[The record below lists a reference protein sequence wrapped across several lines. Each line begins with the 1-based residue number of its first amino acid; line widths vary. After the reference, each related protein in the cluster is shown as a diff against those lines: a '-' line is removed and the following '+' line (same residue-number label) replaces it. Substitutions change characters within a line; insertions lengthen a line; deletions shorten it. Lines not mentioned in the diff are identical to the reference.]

1 MNSFGIITNDED
13 AGIYQRFIAH
23 ILDSLMDCNNIKDI
37 NFHQAEALVNSLV
50 EDDELWQP
58 VDDYLNNKLLEEL
71 ELKGD
76 KDNA

>member
-1 MNSFGIITNDED
+1 MNSFGIIANDAD

-23 ILDSLMDCNNIKDI
+23 ILDSLMDCNGAEDI
-37 NFHQAEALVNSLV
+37 PMSQAEALVNSLV
-50 EDDELWQP
+50 EDDKLWQP

-76 KDNA
+76 EDNG

>member
-1 MNSFGIITNDED
+1 MNSFGLIANDAN

-23 ILDSLMDCNNIKDI
+23 ILDSLMDCNNIDNI
-37 NFHQAEALVNSLV
+37 DFNQAEALVNSLV

-58 VDDYLNNKLLEEL
+58 VDDYLNDKLKSL

-76 KDNA
+76 EDNA